1 MNYRIICH
9 FLGRIMGVE
18 ALLMLPALGIS
29 LYQREMEAVRGFL
42 IAIAALLVLGLLSA
56 LSRPKNKSFYNREGF
71 VIVGLSWIL
80 VSVFGALPFA

>member
-1 MNYRIICH
+1 MR
-9 FLGRIMGVE
+9 VE

-56 LSRPKNKSFYNREGF
+56 LSRP
-71 VIVGLSWIL
+71 
-80 VSVFGALPFA
+80 